1 MKQKALRT
9 KSKPLE
15 TQPLDTPQAMPCF
28 HKELKKYLGYC
39 FYKTAL
45 ALRSSVDQRY
55 ARFGLVAPQYG
66 MLIILNDAGPLTQNQ
81 LGQSMVI
88 DKATMVRMIDVLQA
102 KSYVTRTQSKTDR
115 RANYLEI
122 TKAGRAV
129 LQKLDLERRIAEDEF
144 LKPLTSAERTQLTAI
159 IDKLVNSIKAK

>member
-1 MKQKALRT
+1 M
-9 KSKPLE
+9 
-15 TQPLDTPQAMPCF
+15 DTPQAMPCF

-45 ALRSSVDQRY
+45 ALRSKVDQRY

-66 MLIILNDAGPLTQNQ
+66 MLIILTDAGPLTQNE

-88 DKATMVRMIDVLQA
+88 DKATMVRMIDVLEE
-102 KSYVTRTQSKTDR
+102 KKYVTRTQSKTDR

-129 LQKLDLERRIAEDEF
+129 LDKLDEERRAAEEEF
-144 LKPLTSAERTQLTAI
+144 LQPLTPAEKTQLKSI
-159 IDKLVNSIKAK
+159 IDKLVNSVKPK